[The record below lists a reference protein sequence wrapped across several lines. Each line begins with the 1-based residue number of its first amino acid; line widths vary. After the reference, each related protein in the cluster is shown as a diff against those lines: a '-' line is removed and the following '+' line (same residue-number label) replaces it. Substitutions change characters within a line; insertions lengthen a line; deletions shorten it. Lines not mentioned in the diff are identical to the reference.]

1 MAVSLSQF
9 HNVDIAF
16 IQITNS
22 VFGNLIFIFWFKAPA
37 VSSGDSYGAPQ
48 ADPISQDSYGAP
60 QADPISQ
67 DSYGAPQ
74 ADPISQDSYG
84 APQAASISSSS
95 SGYRDAKVLPAPSTN
110 VVGSNSVNQGSGQFT
125 VNSIFNNFFPQ
136 FCYLT
141 LICVFLYR
149 QTVFLAVFVDLS
161 AYFSL

>member
-95 SGYRDAKVLPAPSTN
+95 SGYRDAKVFSAPSTN
-110 VVGSNSVNQGSGQFT
+110 FVASNSVNQGSGQFA
-125 VNSIFNNFFPQ
+125 VN
-136 FCYLT
+136 
-141 LICVFLYR
+141 
-149 QTVFLAVFVDLS
+149 
-161 AYFSL
+161 

>member
-1 MAVSLSQF
+1 MQHLTGCIKMAVSLSQF

-74 ADPISQDSYG
+74 A
-84 APQAASISSSS
+84 APISSSS
-95 SGYRDAKVLPAPSTN
+95 SGFRDAKVLPAPSTN
-110 VVGSNSVNQGSGQFT
+110 FVASNSVNQGSGQFT
-125 VNSIFNNFFPQ
+125 IHSIFQQYLSPSLTFNSYLFQGTFVTLNYFF
-136 FCYLT
+136 FKY
-141 LICVFLYR
+141 
-149 QTVFLAVFVDLS
+149 D
-161 AYFSL
+161 